1 VDPLT
6 PEWPPLNLR
15 SDPSMGIILI
25 SRWRDDGGRL
35 PATMTRSTRL
45 AIGLVAVAL
54 LLSGCG
60 STPSTAGEGESV
72 VASFY
77 PLAEAASK
85 VGGDL
90 VSVQNLTPPGVEPHD
105 LELAP
110 DDIEA
115 IANAGVI
122 VYLGGGFQPAVED
135 ALAEA
140 EHAVT
145 VDALNAVA
153 PNAAPAS
160 GAEGGVTVDP

>member
-1 VDPLT
+1 
-6 PEWPPLNLR
+6 
-15 SDPSMGIILI
+15 
-25 SRWRDDGGRL
+25 
-35 PATMTRSTRL
+35 MTRSTRP

-60 STPSTAGEGESV
+60 STPSSADEGVSV

-77 PLAEAASK
+77 PLAEAASR

-115 IANAGVI
+115 IATADVSSTSAAGSS
-122 VYLGGGFQPAVED
+122 PRSR
-135 ALAEA
+135 
-140 EHAVT
+140 T
-145 VDALNAVA
+145 RSRR
-153 PNAAPAS
+153 PR
-160 GAEGGVTVDP
+160 TR